1 MQKWE
6 THLHTK
12 NGSGCGQVST
22 RNVAKIYAK
31 AGYDGIVVTNHFN
44 LTNFQSYYKGRKIN
58 WVGRFLKEYRSL
70 KKHCAKYGITVLLG
84 LEMCL
89 AGDEYTKDKPE
100 YSELLVYGITPEELD
115 DASLDAASGAGRYTV
130 RRYFRDGKLYITV
143 DSSVVRSQLSF
154 QRDVL
159 LEKINAL
166 LAQDE
171 LFTCDDPRSGCVKEL
186 ILK

>member
-1 MQKWE
+1 M
-6 THLHTK
+6 
-12 NGSGCGQVST
+12 S
-22 RNVAKIYAK
+22 RVARKTAVPLSDLIREYIQASK
-31 AGYDGIVVTNHFN
+31 LTAGLNTQRIFAA
-44 LTNFQSYYKGRKIN
+44 
-58 WVGRFLKEYRSL
+58 W
-70 KKHCAKYGITVLLG
+70 
-84 LEMCL
+84 
-89 AGDEYTKDKPE
+89 
-100 YSELLVYGITPEELD
+100 
-115 DASLDAASGAGRYTV
+115 DAASGAGRYTV

-166 LAQDE
+166 LEKINALLAQDE